1 MTLNFKTPSL
11 PEARR
16 HLRMNLSILE
26 MLKGNTEPNDIAKI
40 RQLWILPYE
49 ELIQELEERL
59 DECEPR
65 PLARGGRTGSMRGLE
80 EASDRDT
87 EREVV

>member
-1 MTLNFKTPSL
+1 MTVVPKSLSL

-26 MLKGNTEPNDIAKI
+26 MLKGNTEPGDLVKL

-49 ELIQELEERL
+49 EFIRDLETSRETS
-59 DECEPR
+59 
-65 PLARGGRTGSMRGLE
+65 GT
-80 EASDRDT
+80 RD
-87 EREVV
+87 